1 MRKHGQ
7 LHQQSRKM
15 ALCGIITALS
25 AVILTWGS
33 LIPFSTFTC
42 PMLAIAGAVPVVCE
56 YGMGTSLLLY
66 TSVSILGLLL
76 CPDKEIALFFVS
88 LGWYPGVQPR
98 LNTLPHLLD
107 VVIKCALFSLSM
119 TMMYS
124 LILYLFQLEAVM
136 EEFSYYSTAM
146 VIGML
151 VLGNVTFLL
160 YDRVL
165 SNLSM
170 LYRRKR
176 KL

>member
-1 MRKHGQ
+1 MGKHGQ
-7 LHQQSRKM
+7 LHRQSRKM
-15 ALCGIITALS
+15 ALCGIMAALS

-42 PMLAIAGAVPVVCE
+42 PMLAMACAVPVVCE
-56 YGMGTSLLLY
+56 YGMGASLLLY
-66 TSVSILGLLL
+66 ASVSILGLLL

-98 LNTLPHLLD
+98 LNTLPRLLD
-107 VVIKCALFSLSM
+107 VVIKCTLFSLSM
-119 TMMYS
+119 IMMYS
-124 LILYLFQLEAVM
+124 LILYLFQLEAVI
-136 EEFSYYSTAM
+136 EEFSDYSTAM

-151 VLGNVTFLL
+151 ILGNVTFLL

-165 SNLSM
+165 GNVSI
-170 LYRRKR
+170 LYRRKQ